1 MALMERLPSD
11 VDRARVLEALDVIAA
26 LLAAAI
32 EYADAT
38 ENNGDPLA
46 AGARLRLA
54 AKAYAVAA
62 RDAGEVP

>member
-1 MALMERLPSD
+1 MIGHSNTPRLLSPKRIRD
-11 VDRARVLEALDVIAA
+11 AKLAQLC
-26 LLAAAI
+26 AAAI

-62 RDAGEVP
+62 RYAGEVP